1 MAAPLDF
8 EEKRSVRRE
17 TMTGVQADSP
27 AARSILNSTNC
38 QYWEARPVRQM
49 AKEKVRT
56 APERRRSLCT

>member
-8 EEKRSVRRE
+8 EEKRSVSRE

-27 AARSILNSTNC
+27 PAKSILSSTSC
-38 QYWEARPVRQM
+38 QYWVARPVRQM
-49 AKEKVRT
+49 AREKVRT